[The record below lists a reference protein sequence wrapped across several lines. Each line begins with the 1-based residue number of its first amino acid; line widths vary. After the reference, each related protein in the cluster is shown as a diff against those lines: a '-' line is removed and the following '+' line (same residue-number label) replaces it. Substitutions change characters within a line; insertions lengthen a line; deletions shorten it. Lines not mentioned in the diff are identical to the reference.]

1 MYLLK
6 IILGIAMNSP
16 DNQEYISRITELD
29 ENTQT
34 ILSDI
39 IQEVMS
45 SVNFP
50 GDDQPEVI
58 DLENEEFRDFDELEN
73 ELGLDMNGELREGL
87 DMEDVLLEEGNGEV
101 FDEMNL
107 SFEMEGN
114 SPHEQQ
120 QQQPEVNLYENDKKY
135 IQVLLEQLDVA
146 NQRIDELEA
155 TEKTLTASRIDIL
168 KEVEDLQLEINSIT
182 AEKDELKKMV
192 ETMKMVEEEKDE
204 KLRSEEISKLHF
216 QEEVEKLEKD
226 IENLTIQQEKSKEQ
240 LRQALAE
247 KAEIETKLDMM
258 NAELVEVRHS
268 NLIFQEKYQQLEQQ
282 LIQQQ
287 QKEKEKEMEME
298 KEKEGMEKRKGKEM
312 NGEFVNQGY
321 VVKELQEKN
330 KELQNEITK
339 YQRQLTTV
347 GIGMMMW
354 WWWLDR
360 VLKIMRMLSR
370 ENVNWE
376 RKLIS

>member
-1 MYLLK
+1 
-6 IILGIAMNSP
+6 MNSP

-50 GDDQPEVI
+50 GDGQPEVL

-73 ELGLDMNGELREGL
+73 ELGLDMNGELHEGL

-114 SPHEQQ
+114 SPYEQQ
-120 QQQPEVNLYENDKKY
+120 QQQQQLEANLYENDKKY

-168 KEVEDLQLEINSIT
+168 KEVENLQLEINSIT
-182 AEKDELKKMV
+182 AEKDELKKMM

-226 IENLTIQQEKSKEQ
+226 IENLTIQQEKSEEQ
-240 LRQALAE
+240 LRQVLAE

-268 NLIFQEKYQQLEQQ
+268 NLIFQGKYQQLEQQ

-287 QKEKEKEMEME
+287 QKEKEME
-298 KEKEGMEKRKGKEM
+298 KEKEGVEKRKVNEA
-312 NGEFVNQGY
+312 NGELVNQGHA
-321 VVKELQEKN
+321 VKELQEKN
-330 KELQNEITK
+330 KELQNEIAK

-347 GIGMMMW
+347 GLMKEG
-354 WWWLDR
+354 
-360 VLKIMRMLSR
+360 
-370 ENVNWE
+370 
-376 RKLIS
+376 RKEGW